1 MFQSKIVDTLINFSS
16 VGIELNS
23 HACLD
28 SLTSELNIK
37 IRLNTDFTELIK
49 YLNLYYLLYLEDEI
63 L

>member
-1 MFQSKIVDTLINFSS
+1 MFQSKIVDTLIKFSS

-37 IRLNTDFTELIK
+37 IRLNTDFAELIK
-49 YLNLYYLLYLEDEI
+49 Y
-63 L
+63 